1 MDESLHQAAAED
13 LGALAADDEGFVV
26 FEPRRALIRVRAWAR
41 AHAAPLAC
49 AALLALM
56 SLQMLSVVWRKSITV
71 DEVVMIPAAYYHL
84 AAGNCQLVHE
94 HPPLSKI
101 LAGLPLLFLQPD
113 ETDPRKWD
121 QAPDSPIGKWTFE
134 ERFWEDNP
142 QLFESVSFWARVPMI
157 LLTIL
162 TGILVFAFARELFGD
177 VAAVLAVV
185 LFSLEPTLVAHGR
198 VVQTDVPAAF
208 GYLLTTYALYKYLR
222 TTTWRRALLLGAAG
236 GVACL
241 TKFSMLMVAPVIGAV
256 YLALCWRGRRTQG
269 SIKSVALH
277 ALTTALTA
285 LFVINAAYFFDHRE
299 LGFEGV
305 KWLHEGAPNQPDAIV
320 RFVEAVTYVLPTDFV
335 LGVLWQIWHN
345 GAGHN
350 AGLLGMY
357 SRTGWWYYFPVAFAL
372 KATLPFLLLSLASL
386 GWGVERVIRGR
397 ERRFLFLLVPFA
409 IYAAASMAGAL
420 NLGVRYFL
428 PAYMFLFILGG
439 ALLERFW
446 RAKQSRRAGAL
457 LAAALVAWMC
467 VEAARAYPDHMSY
480 MNQLAYAQPHWWYL
494 SDSNVEWG
502 DDTRALAEYVRS
514 KGETKVRAMF
524 LGGFLTLHHYGVD
537 YLDALAVPKGPPPRY
552 TAIGASFLNGS
563 TVQEHMRGERPATDE
578 ERVNTFDEY
587 RHRTPEKIFGDSIY
601 LFREDAH

>member
-1 MDESLHQAAAED
+1 
-13 LGALAADDEGFVV
+13 
-26 FEPRRALIRVRAWAR
+26 
-41 AHAAPLAC
+41 
-49 AALLALM
+49 
-56 SLQMLSVVWRKSITV
+56 
-71 DEVVMIPAAYYHL
+71 MIPAAYYHL

-121 QAPDSPIGKWTFE
+121 QAPDSPIGKWTYE

-142 QLFESVSFWARVPMI
+142 RLFESISFWARVPMI
-157 LLTIL
+157 ALTVL

-177 VAAVLAVV
+177 TAAVLAVA
-185 LFSLEPTLVAHGR
+185 LFVLEPTLTAHGR

-208 GYLLTTYALYKYLR
+208 GYLLTTYVLYKYLR
-222 TTTWRRALLLGAAG
+222 APTWRRALLLGAAG

-241 TKFSMLMVAPVIGAV
+241 TKFSMLMVAPAIGAV

-269 SIKSVALH
+269 SAKSLALH
-277 ALTTALTA
+277 ALTTMLAA
-285 LFVINAAYFFDHRE
+285 LFVINAAYFFDHRP

-305 KWLHEGAPNQPDAIV
+305 KWLHEGAPNHPDAIV
-320 RFVEAVTYVLPTDFV
+320 RFVEVVTYILPTDFV

-345 GAGHN
+345 GSGHN

-372 KATLPFLLLSLASL
+372 KTTIPFLLLSLASL
-386 GWGVERVIRGR
+386 GWGIERIIRGR

-409 IYAAASMAGAL
+409 IYVVASIAGAL

-428 PAYMFLFILGG
+428 PAYMFLFIMGG
-439 ALLERFW
+439 ALLERMW
-446 RAKQSRRAGAL
+446 RAKRSRRVGAV
-457 LAAALVAWMC
+457 LAAVLLAWMC
-467 VEAARAYPDHMSY
+467 VEAVRAYPDQMSY
-480 MNQLAYAQPHWWYL
+480 MNQLAYKQPHWWYL

-502 DDTRALAEYVRS
+502 DDTRAVAEYLRA

-563 TVQEHMRGERPATDE
+563 TVPEHTRDGRPVTDE
-578 ERVNTFDEY
+578 ERVNIFDEY
-587 RHRTPEKIFGDSIY
+587 RRRTPEKIIGGSIY
-601 LFREDAH
+601 LFREDGP